1 MYTETGNAELYGAL
15 AKAQGEITNAT
26 KDSTNPHFKS
36 DYASLASI
44 LDTVK
49 PALSKHGIAV
59 FQGTAFDGSLVT
71 VTTVLAHAGGGS
83 ISSEASCVPIKADG
97 QGIGSATTYMRRYG
111 LAAMTGVA
119 QADDDGEESALPDP
133 EPEEV
138 AKNIKPKPVEKKAKP
153 KPNVP
158 QDAVEKVIEGIEA
171 GRGTA
176 DSAIAFWKRKY
187 TVSADLQKLLRET
200 IIKND
205 PEVAA

>member
-26 KDSTNPHFKS
+26 KDSNNPHFKS

-49 PALSKHGIAV
+49 PALSKNGIAV

-71 VTTVLAHAGGGS
+71 VTTVLAHEGGGI
-83 ISSEASCVPIKADG
+83 ISSEASCVALKNDG
-97 QGIGSATTYMRRYG
+97 QGIGSATTYLRRYG

-119 QADDDGEESALPDP
+119 QADDDGESSALPDP

-138 AKNIKPKPVEKKAKP
+138 AKKTKPKPAEKKSKP
-153 KPNVP
+153 KPHVP
-158 QDAVEKVIEGIEA
+158 QEFVDKAIDGITA

-176 DSAIAFWKRKY
+176 DDAIAFWRQKY
-187 TVSADLQKLLRET
+187 TISHDLAALLREHE
-200 IIKND
+200 
-205 PEVAA
+205 PEVTE